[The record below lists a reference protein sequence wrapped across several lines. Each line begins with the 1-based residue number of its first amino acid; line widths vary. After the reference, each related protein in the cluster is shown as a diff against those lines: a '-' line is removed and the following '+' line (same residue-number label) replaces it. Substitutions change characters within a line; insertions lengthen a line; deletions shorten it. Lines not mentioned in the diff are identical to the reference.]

1 MVKRSTNAVVAD
13 RVRTLKQMILT
24 GSSNSACVAFA
35 ADQWGVSARQTYR
48 LLQRAWASIHD
59 DVDQVGVDRREMTA
73 WAIHQ
78 LQRAVGDALDLHNA
92 GAAVG
97 AVREMNLLLGLGEHN
112 RSVHRR

>member
-1 MVKRSTNAVVAD
+1 MAKRSTNAVVAD

-24 GSSNSACVAFA
+24 GSSNSVCVAFA
-35 ADQWGVSARQTYR
+35 SDQWGVSTRTAYR
-48 LLQRAWASIHD
+48 LLKSAWGSIHD

-78 LQRAVGDALDLHNA
+78 LQRAVGDALDRHNA

>member
-1 MVKRSTNAVVAD
+1 MAKSTNSVIAD
-13 RVRTLKQMILT
+13 RVRTLKQMILS
-24 GSSNSACVAFA
+24 GSSNSVCVAHA
-35 ADQWGVSARQTYR
+35 SDQWGLSARQSYR

-78 LQRAVGDALDLHNA
+78 LQRAVGDALDRHNA

-97 AVREMNLLLGLGEHN
+97 ALRELNLLLGLGEHN
-112 RSVHRR
+112 GSVHRR

>member
-1 MVKRSTNAVVAD
+1 MAKRSTNAVVAD

-24 GSSNSACVAFA
+24 GSSNSTCVAFA
-35 ADQWGVSARQTYR
+35 ADQWGLSTRQTYR
-48 LLQRAWASIHD
+48 LLQRAWESIHD

-78 LQRAVGDALDLHNA
+78 LQRAVGDALDRHNA

>member
-1 MVKRSTNAVVAD
+1 MAKSTNSVIAD

-35 ADQWGVSARQTYR
+35 ADQWVLSARQTYR

-78 LQRAVGDALDLHNA
+78 LQRAVGDALDRHNA

>member
-1 MVKRSTNAVVAD
+1 MARSTNSVIAD
-13 RVRTLKQMILT
+13 RVRTLKQMILS
-24 GSSNSACVAFA
+24 GSSNSVCVEHA
-35 ADQWGVSARQTYR
+35 ADQWGLSRRQSYR

-78 LQRAVGDALDLHNA
+78 LQRAVGDALDRHNA

-97 AVREMNLLLGLGEHN
+97 AVRELNLLLGLGDHN

>member
-1 MVKRSTNAVVAD
+1 MARSTNSVIAE
-13 RVRTLKQMILT
+13 RVRTLKQMILS
-24 GSSNSACVAFA
+24 GSSNSVCVAHA
-35 ADQWGVSARQTYR
+35 ADQWGLSTRQSYR

-78 LQRAVGDALDLHNA
+78 LQRAVGDALDRHNA

-97 AVREMNLLLGLGEHN
+97 AVREMNLLLGLGEHT